1 MVAAPDELSEPTAP
15 APAEP
20 VAPASLDLHFILA
33 PDKTAHFA
41 ETIDRLSDVGPTLS
55 EFRIVCLDTRDDAFA
70 RLGLCYGLK
79 SSGGPGRQTAWRKF
93 VAPLSTATP
102 KNARRALKELLQE
115 SGRILAVARLET
127 QRRRWA
133 FRLKESRA
141 EVILD
146 HSTVQVNGKQIAL
159 AAVTF
164 ASKAPS
170 DDVFSF
176 TDAACGENELRL
188 SAESDLLRVFR
199 LRSSAVPQ
207 HIGSLTPELAASM
220 DAAAGFRTIA
230 ITCFEQFL
238 LNESVVRAA
247 GDREA
252 VHQCRVALR
261 RLSACFR
268 FFSAFLA
275 GADFEAI
282 KQDFKE
288 IRTLLR
294 KARDLHVLLA
304 DVVAPAITVDPP
316 AGGKALI
323 RELETQRDAAQAELA
338 ALLQDPRFA
347 ALFLRFALW
356 IQTGEWTRDADPE
369 RGRKRS
375 QRLVKFAERKL
386 SKMNGEFLES
396 CSHLAVMSD
405 EERHQTRIRAKTLR
419 YAAEF
424 LQTLAEGKAANER
437 YRAFLKGLKE
447 LQTVLGDW
455 NDILMARRFF
465 TQFIEDASKEDDS
478 QAATRGKRSALS
490 AAKALASRIST
501 LPDTDFRDKSAKSCE
516 ALLAARPFWDKLG

>member
-1 MVAAPDELSEPTAP
+1 MDAAPDDPSEPTAP
-15 APAEP
+15 APAKP
-20 VAPASLDLHFILA
+20 VTPASLDLHFVLA
-33 PDKTAHFA
+33 PEKTGHLA
-41 ETIDRLSDVGPTLS
+41 ETIDRLSGVAPTLS
-55 EFRIVCLDTRDDAFA
+55 EFRIVCLDSRDDAFA

-79 SSGGPGRQTAWRKF
+79 SNGGPGRQSAWRKF
-93 VAPLSTATP
+93 VAPLSKATP

-115 SGRILAVARLET
+115 SGRILAVARIET

-164 ASKAPS
+164 SSKVPS

-176 TDAACGENELRL
+176 INAACNEEELRL
-188 SAESDLLRVFR
+188 STESDLLRVFR
-199 LRSSAVPQ
+199 LRSSSVPQ
-207 HIGSLTPELAASM
+207 HIGSLTPELSASM
-220 DAAAGFRTIA
+220 DAAAGFRAIA
-230 ITCFEQFL
+230 IACFDQFL
-238 LNESVVRAA
+238 LNEPVIRAA

-261 RLSACFR
+261 RLSSCFR

-288 IRTLLR
+288 LRTLLR

-323 RELETQRDAAQAELA
+323 RELEIQRDAAQAELA
-338 ALLQDPRFA
+338 ALLQNPRSA

-356 IQTGEWTRDADPE
+356 VQTGEWTKDADPE

-375 QRLVKFAERKL
+375 QRLVKFAQRKL
-386 SKMNGEFLES
+386 SKMNAEFLES
-396 CSHLAVMSD
+396 CSHLAEMSD
-405 EERHQTRIRAKTLR
+405 EERHNTRIRAKNLR

-424 LQTLAEGKAANER
+424 LQKLAEGKAANER
-437 YRAFLKGLKE
+437 YRAFLKGLKD

-465 TQFIEDASKEDDS
+465 TQFIEDASKEDDP
-478 QAATRGKRSALS
+478 QAAARGKRSALS
-490 AAKALASRIST
+490 AAKVLASRIST
-501 LPDTDFRDKSAKSCE
+501 LPDTDFRDRSAKSCQS
-516 ALLAARPFWDKLG
+516 LLAAKPFWDKLG